1 MSQPMTVVLEA
12 DTLTLI
18 RWSLLQRLDEDLGTV
33 KAFTEDALR
42 GDNKPVALREG
53 RMWSRHLLDTLNA
66 LDAVGWPVDDDREEA
81 ADAGSA

>member
-1 MSQPMTVVLEA
+1 MTVVLEA

-42 GDNKPVALREG
+42 GDNKPVALKEG
-53 RMWSRHLLDTLNA
+53 QVWSRHLVDTLTA
-66 LDAVGWPVDDDREEA
+66 LDAVGWPINDNQEA
-81 ADAGSA
+81 SA

>member
-42 GDNKPVALREG
+42 GDNKVVALR
-53 RMWSRHLLDTLNA
+53 
-66 LDAVGWPVDDDREEA
+66 
-81 ADAGSA
+81 